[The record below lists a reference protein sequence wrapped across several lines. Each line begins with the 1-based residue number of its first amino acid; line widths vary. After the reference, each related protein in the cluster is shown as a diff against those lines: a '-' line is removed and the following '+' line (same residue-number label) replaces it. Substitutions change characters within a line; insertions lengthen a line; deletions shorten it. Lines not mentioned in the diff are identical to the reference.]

1 MKYLILADHR
11 CIPIEHITER
21 GQNQFTILVPVC
33 APLNECIVY
42 DDENGNNRV
51 SHVALIH
58 QVRVAPAGKIYIDLT
73 LSPATVAID
82 FHPVFD
88 AENRKPNQT

>member
-11 CIPIEHITER
+11 GVPIEHIIKHE
-21 GQNQFTILVPVC
+21 QNRFTVLVPVC
-33 APLNECIVY
+33 TPLNECIVY

-51 SHVALIH
+51 GHMVLIH
-58 QVRVAPAGKIYIDLT
+58 QVRVAQADKIYIDLT
-73 LSPATVAID
+73 LLPETVAID

-88 AENRKPNQT
+88 AENRKSKQT